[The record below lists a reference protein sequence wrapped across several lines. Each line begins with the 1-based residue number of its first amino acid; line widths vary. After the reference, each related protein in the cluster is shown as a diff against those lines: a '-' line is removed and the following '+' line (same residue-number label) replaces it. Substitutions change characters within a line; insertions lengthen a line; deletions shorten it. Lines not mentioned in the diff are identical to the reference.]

1 MALTHRVGITYSSDA
16 GTITNTTDTYT
27 GDGEANFDGTIATG
41 VPNVEV
47 DLAIDVSALKSFV
60 MFSTQ
65 AITVKTNS
73 TSAPDD
79 TINLT
84 AGHQLVW
91 TTDHIEANPLG
102 VDVTK
107 FYLTNSS
114 GSAATVKF
122 RFLVDATP

>member
-27 GDGEANFDGTIATG
+27 GDGEQNFDGTIATG
-41 VPNVEV
+41 TTNGEV
-47 DLAIDVSALKSFV
+47 DLALAVAAIKSFV

-65 AITVKTNS
+65 AVTVKTNS
-73 TSAPDD
+73 TSAPAD

-91 TTDHIEANPLG
+91 TTDHIDANPLT
-102 VDVTK
+102 VNVTK
-107 FYLTNSS
+107 FYITNTS

>member
-27 GDGEANFDGTIATG
+27 GDGEGNFDGTIASG
-41 VPNVEV
+41 VTNAEV
-47 DLAIDVSALKSFV
+47 DVTVDVSAIKSFV

-65 AITVKTNS
+65 AVTVKTNS
-73 TSAPDD
+73 TSAPDN
-79 TINLT
+79 TIALT

-91 TTDHIEANPLG
+91 TTDHIEANPLTA
-102 VDVTK
+102 DVTK
-107 FYLTNSS
+107 FYITNAS
-114 GSAATVKF
+114 GSAAAVKF